1 MALTSIQMMHLAD
14 SALPVGGFAFSS
26 GLEAAVKCGMVR
38 TRPELVRYLKS
49 CVEQWGRFELPFIE
63 QFFREPG
70 ADVFIR
76 YDRMMLAAPMRKAS
90 IAQARGWFRVLADL
104 FPTLGN
110 FDFKR
115 LFREAGSAVHYLP
128 LLTLCLKEAGASEA
142 QVKELYL
149 FTLLRDQISAAVRLG
164 LIGPSAAQSIQSE
177 LEQGMG
183 AVLTASG
190 NSGENEAQRF
200 TPMLEITQM
209 LHPSLYIKLF
219 QN

>member
-1 MALTSIQMMHLAD
+1 MPLSTIQMMHLAD

-38 TRPELVRYLKS
+38 TRPELIRYLKS
-49 CVEQWGRFELPFIE
+49 AVAQWGRFELPFIGH
-63 QFFREPG
+63 FFRDPG

-76 YDRMMLAAPMRKAS
+76 FDRMMLAGPMRKAS
-90 IAQARGWFRVLADL
+90 VAQARGWFRVLADL
-104 FPTLGN
+104 FPTLGKV
-110 FDFKR
+110 DFKKP
-115 LFREAGSAVHYLP
+115 FKEAGSAVHYLP

-177 LEQGMG
+177 LEQDMG
-183 AVLTASG
+183 AVLAEPGHSRM
-190 NSGENEAQRF
+190 NEARRF
-200 TPMLEITQM
+200 TPMLEIAQM
-209 LHPSLYIKLF
+209 LHPSLYTKLF